1 MKYIYTSCLLL
12 ATFLSF
18 AQTEIDG
25 IMMEKNNLCI
35 GAVYQYSSF
44 DHYWEGKLKRDNLNI
59 GTVSNQSIG
68 LMGNYGISNKL
79 NAIFSIPYIKTE
91 ASAGTLMGQKGLQ
104 DFSLTL
110 KYMPFEKQFKKYT
123 VSGYILGGCSIPTTN
138 YVADFLPLSIG
149 LQSKTASVR
158 LMGDVQR
165 GKMYTTFS
173 GTYIA
178 RSNIK
183 IDRNSYFTTEYHYTN
198 EVFMP
203 DVITYNFRLGY
214 RTKTLIADAFYDN
227 WITQKGGF
235 DITRNNMPFPSNT
248 MNASRIGLYAKY
260 TFKKLTNLSV
270 LGGYNQVLTGR
281 NIGQSTSFNG
291 GLFYVLDFKK
301 TTTKKK

>member
-1 MKYIYTSCLLL
+1 MKYIYSSCLLL

-25 IMMEKNNLCI
+25 IMMKKNNLCI
-35 GAVYQYSSF
+35 GTVYQYSSF
-44 DHYWEGKLKRDNLNI
+44 DNYWEGKLKRDNLNM
-59 GTVSNQSIG
+59 GTISNHSIG
-68 LMGNYGISNKL
+68 LMGNYGITNKL
-79 NAIFSIPYIKTE
+79 NAIFSVPYIKTD

-110 KYMPFEKQFKKYT
+110 KYMPFEKEFKKYS
-123 VSGYILGGCSIPTTN
+123 VSGYVLGGFSIPTTN

-149 LQSKTASVR
+149 LQSKMASIR

-165 GKMYTTFS
+165 GKIYTTFS

-203 DVITYNFRLGY
+203 NVITYNFRLGY
-214 RTKTLIADAFYDN
+214 RTKTLIADVFYDN

-235 DITRNNMPFPSNT
+235 DISRNNMPFPSNT

-260 TFKKLTNLSV
+260 TFKKITNLSV
-270 LGGYNQVLTGR
+270 LAGYNQVITGR
-281 NIGQSTSFNG
+281 NIGQSTTFNG
-291 GLFYVLDFKK
+291 GLFYIINFNKA
-301 TTTKKK
+301 TPKKK

>member
-1 MKYIYTSCLLL
+1 M

-35 GAVYQYSSF
+35 GTVYQYSSF
-44 DHYWEGKLKRDNLNI
+44 DHYWEGKLKRDNLNM
-59 GTVSNQSIG
+59 GTISNQSIG
-68 LMGNYGISNKL
+68 LMGNYGISNNL
-79 NAIFSIPYIKTE
+79 NAIFSIPYVKTE
-91 ASAGTLMGQKGLQ
+91 ASAGTLIGQKGLQ

-123 VSGYILGGCSIPTTN
+123 VSSYVLGGCSIPTTN

-165 GKMYTTFS
+165 GKIYTTFS

-203 DVITYNFRLGY
+203 DVITYNLRLGY
-214 RTKTLIADAFYDN
+214 RTKTLIADVFYDN